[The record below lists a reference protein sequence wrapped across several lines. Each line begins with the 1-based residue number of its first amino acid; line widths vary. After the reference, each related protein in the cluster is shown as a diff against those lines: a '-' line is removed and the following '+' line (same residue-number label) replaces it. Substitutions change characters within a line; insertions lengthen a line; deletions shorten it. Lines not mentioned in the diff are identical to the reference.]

1 MAKAYLEISLK
12 INETDRANAGGVYA
26 KYKAPFLETI
36 KGATSKEL
44 LIRDE
49 DVQVLHGFETAEDAQ
64 NYLSSELFYNDARCE
79 KRGTETVYSAP
90 SRRRISER
98 KRDYK
103 PKNRRSSHCSRFAR
117 KLIFTNVRSRISV

>member
-12 INETDRANAGGVYA
+12 INEADRANAGGVYG

-44 LIRDE
+44 LIRNE

-64 NYLSSELFYNDARCE
+64 NYLSSELFNNDVVTALKPYLQDNPDIRIY
-79 KRGTETVYSAP
+79 TVA
-90 SRRRISER
+90 
-98 KRDYK
+98 
-103 PKNRRSSHCSRFAR
+103 
-117 KLIFTNVRSRISV
+117 

>member
-12 INETDRANAGGVYA
+12 VNEADRANTGGVYA

-49 DVQVLHGFETAEDAQ
+49 DVQVLHGFESAEDAQ
-64 NYLSSELFYNDARCE
+64 NYLSSELFNNDVVTAL
-79 KRGTETVYSAP
+79 KPYLQDNPDVKIYTVA
-90 SRRRISER
+90 
-98 KRDYK
+98 
-103 PKNRRSSHCSRFAR
+103 
-117 KLIFTNVRSRISV
+117 